1 MVGSG
6 ISSFPQV
13 GEENSMQMRLLTVGF
28 VLVLVL
34 GLWNAWSMHSLN
46 SRLSAMDGQSNVAAT
61 AMAGSEDVISSVRAE
76 RSVANPVAAAS
87 GVQAGNDLEG
97 STQTIDLENPEVRE
111 AIAQIVEEGE
121 VHRKTNRRK
130 ERVGMYLDS
139 MTREIETFAEEF
151 DLDPAT
157 RDKVIREVETRTQ
170 AYVAVK
176 NDVKDGEL
184 SWFDAKEEFRA
195 IRDEGETNL
204 RGILGDDQFEELSGR
219 LWGGGGHGK

>member
-1 MVGSG
+1 
-6 ISSFPQV
+6 
-13 GEENSMQMRLLTVGF
+13 
-28 VLVLVL
+28 
-34 GLWNAWSMHSLN
+34 
-46 SRLSAMDGQSNVAAT
+46 
-61 AMAGSEDVISSVRAE
+61 
-76 RSVANPVAAAS
+76 
-87 GVQAGNDLEG
+87 
-97 STQTIDLENPEVRE
+97 
-111 AIAQIVEEGE
+111 
-121 VHRKTNRRK
+121 
-130 ERVGMYLDS
+130 MYLDS